1 MKSEYEDS
9 ILYLI
14 AIILLALPSIT
25 PLSVP
30 IEVSPE
36 TIEYYDVI
44 ENLPQD
50 AVVYM
55 ESYSGVRDWFDTGQP
70 AVATLKHLIRKV
82 KEGQVKGIVIGTLG
96 VEGPVVLPEVLKI
109 MSESNIAQE
118 LEYGT
123 EWAFMGWVP
132 GFEAAMA
139 SMLEDF
145 KGTIVA
151 DNFGTPLDDIP
162 LLDGIEDLEDFDCV
176 IVTLYG
182 SLEIYVRQW
191 SGRDPTFLLIC
202 WMGHKSGAMPYYQ
215 SGQITAILTHVKQ
228 TAEYEKMLGYKGM
241 STALATSQ
249 LIMQFFLIA
258 IIIIATA
265 RYWIGRRNEAE

>member
-1 MKSEYEDS
+1 M
-9 ILYLI
+9 
-14 AIILLALPSIT
+14 
-25 PLSVP
+25 
-30 IEVSPE
+30 
-36 TIEYYDVI
+36 
-44 ENLPQD
+44 
-50 AVVYM
+50 
-55 ESYSGVRDWFDTGQP
+55 
-70 AVATLKHLIRKV
+70 
-82 KEGQVKGIVIGTLG
+82 
-96 VEGPVVLPEVLKI
+96 VLPEVLKI
-109 MSESNIAQE
+109 ISESNIAQE

-123 EWAFMGWVP
+123 ECAFMGWVP

-202 WMGHKSGAMPYYQ
+202 WMGHKTGAMPYYQ
-215 SGQITAILTHVKQ
+215 SGQITAIMTHVKQ

-241 STALATSQ
+241 TTALATSQ

-265 RYWIGRRNEAE
+265 RYWIGRRNGAE